1 MSDLQNIIA
10 ALRKMYP
17 PNTKCVLTEIRAT
30 SEEGDSI
37 ENILLQGTIDECV
50 QRILKIDQMVELRK
64 SGLKKLTIG
73 EAEAL
78 GINIERAGATPQLK
92 VWADDQF
99 QEKRQLIH

>member
-1 MSDLQNIIA
+1 MSDLQKIIV
-10 ALRKMYP
+10 ALKKMHP
-17 PNTKCVLTEIRAT
+17 TNTKCVLTEIRAT

-50 QRILKIDQMVELRK
+50 KRILEIDQMVELRK
-64 SGLKKLTIG
+64 SGLRKLTIG

-78 GINIERAGATPQLK
+78 GINIKRANATPQLK